1 MIDIVDCT
9 GGGDVETTKIVKPT
23 TEDGKKVIEGL
34 SGRKLIL
41 GDWKNPSD
49 EYRVGLKRAYELFP
63 TDLTN
68 RIKSVSCQSIK
79 SAILIEKLTLS
90 LAKNRNVVKT
100 LLKSKFNF

>member
-1 MIDIVDCT
+1 MEGIGEECLLVIDVIL
-9 GGGDVETTKIVKPT
+9 GDVETTKIVNST

-68 RIKSVSCQSIK
+68 RIKSVSRK
-79 SAILIEKLTLS
+79 E
-90 LAKNRNVVKT
+90 
-100 LLKSKFNF
+100 

>member
-9 GGGDVETTKIVKPT
+9 GGGDVDTSKVVKPT

-41 GDWKNPSD
+41 GDWTNPTD

-63 TDLTN
+63 TELTK
-68 RIKSVSCQSIK
+68 RIKSVSFIYIS
-79 SAILIEKLTLS
+79 LT
-90 LAKNRNVVKT
+90 A
-100 LLKSKFNF
+100 FFY